1 MRTRIIKNLICM
13 VPVLVVVLVL
23 VLVLHVVTNN
33 PAIFQI
39 LDYEHEDED
48 EKDEELCG
56 PYFLL

>member
-1 MRTRIIKNLICM
+1 M